1 MLQLFRF
8 DDGQAKDP
16 LSTDHVVVR
25 RADRIEYVTLSSLS
39 SSGGAPG
46 VDSEK
51 TQSQKSIQKK
61 TSGDDAYLQLYGMD
75 QAGETLANVQLSTDF
90 RPLLP

>member
-16 LSTDHVVVR
+16 LSADHVVVR
-25 RADRIEYVTLSSLS
+25 RADHIEYVTLSSLS
-39 SSGGAPG
+39 SSGAPG